1 MIAHYV
7 RIDGDVRDIRAVNT
21 CLLVA
26 QRQLDV
32 RGPKRSG
39 RRPRTVPAGHQTS
52 GGLPS
57 PFLIS
62 MQILV
67 TKFEPIQLKYTSV
80 ALKKTCS
87 RTV

>member
-32 RGPKRSG
+32 RALNDTNKRLLEAQSDLEDALEQFQ
-39 RRPRTVPAGHQTS
+39 RVIRPMEDLQAHV
-52 GGLPS
+52 
-57 PFLIS
+57 
-62 MQILV
+62 
-67 TKFEPIQLKYTSV
+67 
-80 ALKKTCS
+80 
-87 RTV
+87 